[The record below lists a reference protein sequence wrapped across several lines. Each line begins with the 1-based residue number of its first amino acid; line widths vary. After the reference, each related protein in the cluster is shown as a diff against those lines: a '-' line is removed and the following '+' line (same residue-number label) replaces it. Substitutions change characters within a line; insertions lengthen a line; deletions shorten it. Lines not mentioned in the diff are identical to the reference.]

1 LLLFAALF
9 SAAPAARAQTRP
21 QLPSVEREIMGG
33 ELHTFRLLLAPGQFV
48 RAVFDQRGADI
59 VLTLVGPDGEELAR
73 VDSPVGEWGPE
84 PLFFEVGR
92 GGYYTIQ
99 VRTRREWAPPGRY
112 EFALTA
118 RQATPQDLRSFPAE
132 RVFAEGTRAL
142 SDGGPEALE
151 RGVEKYEQALVL
163 FRSTGDFRGETTT
176 LLTIAAVVRALGGGE
191 QALRYYEEALALLRT
206 TTETAREARAES
218 DVAEV
223 YFSLGDRDR
232 ALNGFR
238 RALALF
244 RAAGDNRAAAYTLA
258 FVGNVYDSRG
268 EERQALS
275 NYEQALRLLRSAADK
290 RGQAITLNDIGLVYD
305 ELGEKAKARQFFKE
319 SLSVFEE
326 QGDCREIGPALSNLA
341 SDALESGDKEKA
353 LEYLNHA
360 LAVQHAAGDREGEA
374 TTLNNLGFVYHS
386 TGDDRRAFEDF
397 HRALALSREVG
408 SRKIEGDTLSNVMFA
423 WRAAGKTA
431 PAIFYGKQAVTA
443 FQEVRAT
450 IPPLDKQAQKSF
462 LKPREAAYHAL
473 ADMLIEQGRLPEAQQ
488 VVGFLKEEEYFQFVR
503 RDGGASKSGAAALTP
518 EEAAAGKRYEEI
530 ASEIAVRG
538 RRRAELLQKTSRTPD
553 EDKQLAQL
561 DTELAAAGQA
571 FQTFLDQLSNELGN
585 TRQGARVE
593 QLRESQ
599 GLMEDLRELGGGA
612 VAVYTL
618 VGEEKYRVVL
628 VTPDVQVAREYPV
641 TAAEL
646 NKKVAAFREALQNPS
661 SDPRPLAQELYNI
674 VVGPVAKDLEQAKA
688 ETLMWSLDG
697 ALRYVPVAALY
708 DGGHY
713 MVERYRNVVFTP
725 ASMARLKDEPSGRW
739 RALGF
744 GVSKPHG
751 DFAAL
756 PSVPEELRAVI
767 RDASG
772 TKTDAAAGPSGGA
785 GGDGSQGVLPGK
797 IELDEAFNV
806 ESFKAGLRERF
817 PLVHVAS
824 HFQFEPGNET
834 DSYLLLGDGSRL
846 SLAQIKIAQNLFGGV
861 DLLTLSACNTATG
874 GAGGDGKE
882 VEGFGVL
889 AQRQGAKAVVASL
902 WPVADSS
909 TRLLMEEFYR
919 IRNSQDGMPKA
930 EALRQAQLELL
941 HGDTGTSTGAQ
952 RGQNA
957 TNTTARRGLS
967 EGSLS
972 QLGGKAPYAHPYFWA
987 PFILIGNW
995 R

>member
-1 LLLFAALF
+1 
-9 SAAPAARAQTRP
+9 
-21 QLPSVEREIMGG
+21 MGG

-59 VLTLVGPDGEELAR
+59 VLTLVGPDGEELTR

-84 PLFFEVGR
+84 PLFFEAAR
-92 GGYYTIQ
+92 PGYYTIQ

-112 EFALTA
+112 EFRLTA
-118 RQATPQDLRSFPAE
+118 RSATPQDLKGFPAE
-132 RVFAEGTRAL
+132 RAFAEGTRLL
-142 SDGGPEALE
+142 SGGGPDALE
-151 RGVEKYEQALVL
+151 RGVERYEQALAL
-163 FRSTGDFRGETTT
+163 FRAAGDYRGQVTT
-176 LLTIAAVVRALGGGE
+176 LLTIASVVRALGGGE
-191 QALRYYEEALALLRT
+191 QALRYYEEALALLRGT
-206 TTETAREARAES
+206 TDTAEEARAQS
-218 DVAEV
+218 NVAEV
-223 YFSLGDRDR
+223 YFSLGDRER
-232 ALNGFR
+232 ALTDFR
-238 RALALF
+238 QALALF
-244 RAAGDNRAAAYTLA
+244 RAAGDARAAAYTLA
-258 FVGNVYDSRG
+258 FVGHVYDSRG

-275 NYEQALRLLRSAADK
+275 SYEQALRLLRAAADK
-290 RGQAITLNDIGLVYD
+290 RGQAVTLNDIGLVYD
-305 ELGEKAKARQFFKE
+305 ALGEKARARQFFKE
-319 SLSVFEE
+319 SLAVFEE

-386 TGDDRRAFEDF
+386 TGDEVKAFENF
-397 HRALALSREVG
+397 HRALALAREAG
-408 SRKIEGDTLSNVMFA
+408 SRKIEGDALGNMMFA
-423 WRAAGKTA
+423 WRAQGKA
-431 PAIFYGKQAVTA
+431 EPAIFYGKQAVTA
-443 FQEVRAT
+443 FQEVRAA
-450 IPPLDKQAQKSF
+450 IPPLDKRAQKSF
-462 LKPREAAYHAL
+462 LRPREAAYHAL
-473 ADMLIEQGRLPEAQQ
+473 ADMLIEQGRLPEAEQ
-488 VVGFLKEEEYFQFVR
+488 VVGFLKDEEYFQFVR
-503 RDGGASKSGAAALTP
+503 RDGGSAKAGAAALTP
-518 EEAAAGKRYEEI
+518 EEADAEKRYEQIAGEI
-530 ASEIAVRG
+530 ATRG
-538 RRRAELLQKTSRTPD
+538 RARAELLQKSSRTPE
-553 EDKQLAQL
+553 EDKRLAQL
-561 DTELAAAGQA
+561 DSELAAAGQA
-571 FQTFLDQLSNELGN
+571 FQNFLDRLSTELGN
-585 TRQGARVE
+585 TRQAARVE

-599 GLMEDLRELGGGA
+599 GLMEDLRELGDGA

-628 VTPDVQVAREYPV
+628 VTPDVQVAREYAV
-641 TAAEL
+641 SAAEL
-646 NKKVAAFREALQNPS
+646 NKKIAAFREALQNPS
-661 SDPRPLAQELYNI
+661 SDPRPLAQELYQ
-674 VVGPVAKDLEQAKA
+674 VLVGPIAKDLEQAKA
-688 ETLMWSLDG
+688 ETVMWSLDG

-708 DGGHY
+708 DGEHY

-725 ASMARLKDEPSGRW
+725 ASMARLKDEPAGRW

-756 PSVPEELRAVI
+756 PSVPEELRGII
-767 RDASG
+767 RDASD
-772 TKTDAAAGPSGGA
+772 TTGA
-785 GGDGSQGVLPGK
+785 GGAKPGTVEGTTSSRGPAGDGAQGVLPGK

-806 ESFKAGLRERF
+806 ESFKEGLREHF

-861 DLLTLSACNTATG
+861 DLLTLSACNTASG

-902 WPVADSS
+902 WPVADAS

-941 HGDTGTSTGAQ
+941 RGDTGAGEDTQ
-952 RGQNA
+952 RGKAQSA
-957 TNTTARRGLS
+957 ANTTARRGLS
-967 EGSLS
+967 EGSLA